1 MVCLHIALCIH
12 TPLVQLC
19 CVKGEP
25 QTTVQKNLEVALKLL
40 SGSSAVEGEAEDG
53 LYNLVQ
59 ENMSFRPPQRTV
71 ISPAQTQRTVAG
83 KQETKGGRGVHFLKL
98 KIKQDKMY
106 CLIVLD

>member
-40 SGSSAVEGEAEDG
+40 SSSSAVEGETEDG

-59 ENMSFRPPQRTV
+59 ENMSFRPSQRTV

-98 KIKQDKMY
+98 KIKQDKIY

>member
-40 SGSSAVEGEAEDG
+40 SGSSAVEGETEDG

-59 ENMSFRPPQRTV
+59 ENMSFRPSQRTV

-98 KIKQDKMY
+98 KIKQDKIY